1 MGDRLLRFPG
11 FINYH
16 APIKKQEYEFSSKNL
31 DRYSKTYLRNFLNK
45 TEYMQSANFS
55 CCQGEGQKFAHTLA
69 ITVLFRYMDLVE
81 FMGLFK
87 LSAVDGL
94 FTRC

>member
-1 MGDRLLRFPG
+1 MSFHRKTETGAVRL
-11 FINYH
+11 IYV
-16 APIKKQEYEFSSKNL
+16 I
-31 DRYSKTYLRNFLNK
+31 FLNK
-45 TEYMQSANFS
+45 IECMQSANFS
-55 CCQGEGQKFAHTLA
+55 CCQAEGQKFAHTLA

>member
-1 MGDRLLRFPG
+1 
-11 FINYH
+11 
-16 APIKKQEYEFSSKNL
+16 
-31 DRYSKTYLRNFLNK
+31 
-45 TEYMQSANFS
+45 MQSANFS
-55 CCQGEGQKFAHTLA
+55 CCQAEGQKFAHTLA

-94 FTRC
+94 FTWC

>member
-1 MGDRLLRFPG
+1 
-11 FINYH
+11 
-16 APIKKQEYEFSSKNL
+16 
-31 DRYSKTYLRNFLNK
+31 
-45 TEYMQSANFS
+45 MQSGNFS
-55 CCQGEGQKFAHTLA
+55 YCQAEGQKFAHTLTIA
-69 ITVLFRYMDLVE
+69 AVAVLFGYIDLVE